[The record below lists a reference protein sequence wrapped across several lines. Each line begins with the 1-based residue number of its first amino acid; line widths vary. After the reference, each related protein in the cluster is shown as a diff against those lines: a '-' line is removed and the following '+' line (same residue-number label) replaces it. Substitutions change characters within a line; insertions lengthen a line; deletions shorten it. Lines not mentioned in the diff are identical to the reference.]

1 MKSYPFCDNLRE
13 VNIWL
18 VPWIQFH
25 NPVLGNKVENRIL
38 HHWEAMSFF
47 GLAVLVLGETVI
59 CDSYINRPA
68 LRRGQAPFAHLKSL
82 WLGTNEQTYEKSS
95 MLSICSSQMPQNCV
109 AICKITNHSGLF
121 ILLSLDRE
129 GVMLALDKSNSC
141 ASPNAFI
148 IIIIYYYLSSLP
160 CVMFFPCTKNR
171 QMFSICMIP

>member
-1 MKSYPFCDNLRE
+1 MDPDESQGEIHGDTIKADFCVDVWETPRITSSGWKANLSCDNLRE

-68 LRRGQAPFAHLKSL
+68 FRRGQAPFAHLRSL
-82 WLGTNEQTYEKSS
+82 WLGTNEETQGKSS
-95 MLSICSSQMPQNCV
+95 HAQHLLFLNASKLCCHLQNYKPQWSI
-109 AICKITNHSGLF
+109 
-121 ILLSLDRE
+121 
-129 GVMLALDKSNSC
+129 
-141 ASPNAFI
+141 
-148 IIIIYYYLSSLP
+148 YLS
-160 CVMFFPCTKNR
+160 
-171 QMFSICMIP
+171 